1 MEKRVEQR
9 VCLKFC
15 VANEISCADALKMLQ
30 KAYGDCSLSKSQ
42 VYEWY
47 KFFKDGREI
56 VEDLPRSGRPL
67 TSNTDKN
74 IDKVK
79 KIVLANRHVS
89 DKEIASTLSISSGSV
104 HHILTKVL
112 GLRRVQARLVPKQ
125 VSLVPCT

>member
-1 MEKRVEQR
+1 MKKRIEQR

-30 KAYGDCSLSKSQ
+30 KAYGDSSLSKSQ

-47 KFFKDGREI
+47 KLFKDGREI
-56 VEDLPRSGRPL
+56 VEDLPRAGCPL
-67 TSNTDKN
+67 TSNTDV
-74 IDKVK
+74 DKVK

-89 DKEIASTLSISSGSV
+89 EREIASTLSISNGSV

-112 GLRRVQARLVPKQ
+112 DLKRVQARLVPKHW
-125 VSLVPCT
+125 SLVSCT